1 MSPRIRLGGTPRFGC
16 EGPPLLGT
24 PACKGDELVNV
35 YLIAF
40 ADGSSRE
47 IQAEFYEESGDD
59 YVFFA
64 GVREVLR
71 VRTDKVK
78 ALTKTPLR

>member
-1 MSPRIRLGGTPRFGC
+1 M
-16 EGPPLLGT
+16 
-24 PACKGDELVNV
+24 NV
-35 YLIAF
+35 YLIAL

-47 IQAEFYEESGDD
+47 IEAEFYEELGDE

-71 VRTDKVK
+71 MSMDNVK
-78 ALTKTPLR
+78 AVTRTRLR